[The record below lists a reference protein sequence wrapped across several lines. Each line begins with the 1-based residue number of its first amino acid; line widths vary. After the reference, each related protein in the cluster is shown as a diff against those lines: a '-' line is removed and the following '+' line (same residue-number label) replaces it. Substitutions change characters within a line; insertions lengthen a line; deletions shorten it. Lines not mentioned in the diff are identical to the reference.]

1 MLNVD
6 HISFSY
12 GKKQVL
18 KDISF
23 DVAPGEIVALVGAN
37 GAGKTTLLRI
47 LAFVL
52 MQDAGN
58 VALDGIDPLVRP
70 MQYRRWI
77 GYLSERC
84 PLYEEMTVLQFLTYR
99 LRLRG
104 ERVLRERRRLKGALE
119 ICGLEGVSQK
129 EIRSLSNGYKK
140 RVGLADALMMH
151 PRVLLLDDPLADLD
165 VDRRIKMGATLTALS
180 AHSAVILAGHEIS
193 DLLEWC
199 TRFIV
204 LKEGRVDAL
213 YRVGEY
219 ERAELER
226 ILINALCEGEEGEE
240 R

>member
-1 MLNVD
+1 MLNIE

-18 KDISF
+18 QDISF
-23 DVAPGEIVALVGAN
+23 DVAPGEIVAVVGAN

-47 LAFVL
+47 LAFIL

-58 VALDGIDPLVRP
+58 VVLDGVDPLLRP

-104 ERVLRERRRLKGALE
+104 ERILRERRRLKGALE
-119 ICGLEGVSQK
+119 SCGLEEVSKK
-129 EIRSLSNGYKK
+129 EIRSLSSGYKK

-151 PRVLLLDDPLADLD
+151 PRVLLLDDPLTDLD
-165 VDRRIKMGATLTALS
+165 VARRIKIGATLTALS

-199 TRFIV
+199 TRFVV

-213 YRVGEY
+213 YRVCEY
-219 ERAELER
+219 ERTELER
-226 ILINALCEGEEGEE
+226 ILIKALCEDDEGGQ